1 VQARSQKR
9 LQKHSAN
16 KKRRGAAAKAV
27 ALFDTENSRSKW
39 RMIMKAVQTAVK
51 KKKKWWRNWQLHLML
66 LPGMIFII
74 LFRYVPL
81 FGITIAFKEFLPGKG
96 IWGSPWVGLENFE
109 YMMSLPDTKRVLWN
123 TLYIAAMKILVNFPV
138 PILVSILLNEVRS
151 RWFKRSVQTIIYL
164 PYFISWVILTGIIQD
179 IFAGDGIINQCLTAL
194 GFQSVFFLGNKKAFI
209 GVLIGTDVWKNFGYN
224 TVVYLAAI
232 TGIDETLYEAAKID
246 GANRLQQILHIT
258 LPGIAPIVTLMLI
271 LNLGNVL
278 NAGFEQIFNLYNPLV
293 YETADIID
301 TFVYRISLVEAN
313 YSLGTAVGLLKS
325 VVSFILIVTSYKI
338 ANKYSDYTVF

>member
-1 VQARSQKR
+1 MVMR
-9 LQKHSAN
+9 
-16 KKRRGAAAKAV
+16 
-27 ALFDTENSRSKW
+27 
-39 RMIMKAVQTAVK
+39 AVQTVVK

-74 LFRYVPL
+74 IFRYMPL
-81 FGITIAFKEFLPGKG
+81 FGISIAFKEFLPGKG

-123 TLYIAAMKILVNFPV
+123 TLFIAAAKIIVNFPV
-138 PILVSILLNEVRS
+138 PILISILLNEVRS
-151 RWFKRSVQTIIYL
+151 SFCKRTIQTVIYL
-164 PYFISWVILTGIIQD
+164 PYFISWVILAGIIQD
-179 IFAGDGIINQCLTAL
+179 IFAGDGIINQLLQAL
-194 GFQSVFFLGNKKAFI
+194 GLKSIFFLGDKQAFI

-232 TGIDETLYEAAKID
+232 TGIDESLYEAAKID
-246 GANRLQQILHIT
+246 GANRFKQILHIT

-278 NAGFEQIFNLYNPLV
+278 NAGFEQVFNLYNPLV

-325 VVSFILIVTSYKI
+325 VVSFILTVTSYKI

>member
-1 VQARSQKR
+1 MKIADKTNVQR
-9 LQKHSAN
+9 
-16 KKRRGAAAKAV
+16 
-27 ALFDTENSRSKW
+27 
-39 RMIMKAVQTAVK
+39 K
-51 KKKKWWRNWQLHLML
+51 KKNWQKDWQLHLMI
-66 LPGMIFII
+66 LPGLLFILIFK
-74 LFRYVPL
+74 YMPL
-81 FGITIAFKEFLPGKG
+81 GGITIAFKEFLPGKG

-109 YMMSLPDTKRVLWN
+109 YMLALPDTKRVMWN
-123 TLYIAAMKILVNFPV
+123 TLFIAAAKILINFPV
-138 PILVSILLNEVRS
+138 PIIISILLNEVKNHR
-151 RWFKRSVQTIIYL
+151 FKRSVQTIIYL
-164 PYFISWVILTGIIQD
+164 PYFISWVILSGIIQD
-179 IFAGDGIINQCLTAL
+179 LFAKEGLINQFL
-194 GFQSVFFLGNKKAFI
+194 GIFGAEPVFFLGNKYAFL

-246 GANRLQQILHIT
+246 GANRFQQIWNVT
-258 LPGIAPIVTLMLI
+258 LPGIAPIVVLMMI

>member
-1 VQARSQKR
+1 MKIADKTNVQR
-9 LQKHSAN
+9 
-16 KKRRGAAAKAV
+16 
-27 ALFDTENSRSKW
+27 
-39 RMIMKAVQTAVK
+39 K
-51 KKKKWWRNWQLHLML
+51 KKNWQKDWQLHLMI
-66 LPGMIFII
+66 LPGLLFILIFK
-74 LFRYVPL
+74 YMPL
-81 FGITIAFKEFLPGKG
+81 RGITIAFKEFLPGKG

-109 YMMSLPDTKRVLWN
+109 YMLALPDTKRVMWN
-123 TLYIAAMKILVNFPV
+123 TLFIAAAKILINFPV
-138 PILVSILLNEVRS
+138 PIIISILLNEVKNHR
-151 RWFKRSVQTIIYL
+151 FKRSVQTIIYL
-164 PYFISWVILTGIIQD
+164 PYFISWVILAGIIQD
-179 IFAGDGIINQCLTAL
+179 LFAKEGLINQFL
-194 GFQSVFFLGNKKAFI
+194 GIFGAEPVFFLGNKYAFL

-246 GANRLQQILHIT
+246 GANRFQQIWNVT
-258 LPGIAPIVTLMLI
+258 LPGIAPIVVLMMI

>member
-1 VQARSQKR
+1 MKIADKTNVQR
-9 LQKHSAN
+9 
-16 KKRRGAAAKAV
+16 
-27 ALFDTENSRSKW
+27 
-39 RMIMKAVQTAVK
+39 K
-51 KKKKWWRNWQLHLML
+51 KKNWQKDWQLHLMI
-66 LPGMIFII
+66 LPGLLFILIFK
-74 LFRYVPL
+74 YMPL
-81 FGITIAFKEFLPGKG
+81 GGITIAFKEFLPGKG

-109 YMMSLPDTKRVLWN
+109 YMLALPDTKRVMWN
-123 TLYIAAMKILVNFPV
+123 TLFIAAAKILINFPV
-138 PILVSILLNEVRS
+138 PIIISILLNEVKNHR
-151 RWFKRSVQTIIYL
+151 FKRSVQTIIYL
-164 PYFISWVILTGIIQD
+164 PYFISWVILAGIIQD
-179 IFAGDGIINQCLTAL
+179 LFAKEGLINQ
-194 GFQSVFFLGNKKAFI
+194 FLGI
-209 GVLIGTDVWKNFGYN
+209 LIGTDVWKNFGYN

-246 GANRLQQILHIT
+246 GANRFQQIWNVT
-258 LPGIAPIVTLMLI
+258 LPGIAPIVVLMMI

>member
-1 VQARSQKR
+1 MKIADKTNVQR
-9 LQKHSAN
+9 
-16 KKRRGAAAKAV
+16 
-27 ALFDTENSRSKW
+27 
-39 RMIMKAVQTAVK
+39 K
-51 KKKKWWRNWQLHLML
+51 KKNWQKDWQLHLMIFPGL
-66 LPGMIFII
+66 LFIL
-74 LFRYVPL
+74 LFKYMPL
-81 FGITIAFKEFLPGKG
+81 GGITIAFKEFLPGKG

-109 YMMSLPDTKRVLWN
+109 YMLALPDTKRVMWN
-123 TLYIAAMKILVNFPV
+123 TLFIAAAKILINFPV
-138 PILVSILLNEVRS
+138 PIIISILLNEVKNHR
-151 RWFKRSVQTIIYL
+151 FKRSVQTIIYL
-164 PYFISWVILTGIIQD
+164 PYFISWVILAGIIQD
-179 IFAGDGIINQCLTAL
+179 LFAKEGLINQFL
-194 GFQSVFFLGNKKAFI
+194 GIFGAEPVFFLGNKYAFL

-246 GANRLQQILHIT
+246 GANRFQQIWNVT
-258 LPGIAPIVTLMLI
+258 LPGIAPIVVLMMI

>member
-1 VQARSQKR
+1 MKIADKTNVQR
-9 LQKHSAN
+9 
-16 KKRRGAAAKAV
+16 
-27 ALFDTENSRSKW
+27 
-39 RMIMKAVQTAVK
+39 K
-51 KKKKWWRNWQLHLML
+51 KKNWQKDWQLHLMR
-66 LPGMIFII
+66 LPGLLFILIFK
-74 LFRYVPL
+74 YMPL
-81 FGITIAFKEFLPGKG
+81 GGITIAFKEFLPGKG

-109 YMMSLPDTKRVLWN
+109 YMLALPDTKRVMWN
-123 TLYIAAMKILVNFPV
+123 TLFIAAAKILINFPV
-138 PILVSILLNEVRS
+138 PIIISILLNEVKNHR
-151 RWFKRSVQTIIYL
+151 FKRSVQTIIYL
-164 PYFISWVILTGIIQD
+164 PYFISWVILAGIIQD
-179 IFAGDGIINQCLTAL
+179 LFAKEGLINQFL
-194 GFQSVFFLGNKKAFI
+194 GIFGAEPVFFLGNKYAFL

-246 GANRLQQILHIT
+246 GANRFQQIWNVT
-258 LPGIAPIVTLMLI
+258 LPGIAPIVVLMMI

>member
-1 VQARSQKR
+1 MKIADKTNVQR
-9 LQKHSAN
+9 
-16 KKRRGAAAKAV
+16 
-27 ALFDTENSRSKW
+27 
-39 RMIMKAVQTAVK
+39 K
-51 KKKKWWRNWQLHLML
+51 KKNWQKDWQLHLMI
-66 LPGMIFII
+66 LPGLLFILIFK
-74 LFRYVPL
+74 YMPL
-81 FGITIAFKEFLPGKG
+81 GGITIAFKEFLPGKG

-109 YMMSLPDTKRVLWN
+109 YMLALPDTKRVMWN
-123 TLYIAAMKILVNFPV
+123 TLFIAAAKILINFPV
-138 PILVSILLNEVRS
+138 PIIISILLNEVKNHR
-151 RWFKRSVQTIIYL
+151 FKRSVQTIIYL
-164 PYFISWVILTGIIQD
+164 PYFISWVILAGIIQD
-179 IFAGDGIINQCLTAL
+179 LFAKEGLINQFL
-194 GFQSVFFLGNKKAFI
+194 GIFGAEPVFFLGNKYSFL

-246 GANRLQQILHIT
+246 GANRFQQIWNVT
-258 LPGIAPIVTLMLI
+258 LPGIAPIVVLMMI

>member
-1 VQARSQKR
+1 MKIADKTNVQR
-9 LQKHSAN
+9 
-16 KKRRGAAAKAV
+16 
-27 ALFDTENSRSKW
+27 
-39 RMIMKAVQTAVK
+39 K
-51 KKKKWWRNWQLHLML
+51 KKNWQKDWQLHLMI
-66 LPGMIFII
+66 LPGLLFILIFK
-74 LFRYVPL
+74 YMPL
-81 FGITIAFKEFLPGKG
+81 GGITIAFKEFLPGKG

-109 YMMSLPDTKRVLWN
+109 YMLALPDTKRVMWN
-123 TLYIAAMKILVNFPV
+123 TLFIAAAKILINFPV
-138 PILVSILLNEVRS
+138 PIIISILLNEVKNHR
-151 RWFKRSVQTIIYL
+151 FKRSVQTIIYL
-164 PYFISWVILTGIIQD
+164 PYFISWVILAGIIQD
-179 IFAGDGIINQCLTAL
+179 LFAKEGLINQFL
-194 GFQSVFFLGNKKAFI
+194 GIFGAEPVFFLGNKYAFL

-246 GANRLQQILHIT
+246 GANRFQQIWNVT
-258 LPGIAPIVTLMLI
+258 LPGIAPIVVLMMI

-278 NAGFEQIFNLYNPLV
+278 NAGFEQIFNLYNPVV

>member
-1 VQARSQKR
+1 MKIADKTNVQR
-9 LQKHSAN
+9 
-16 KKRRGAAAKAV
+16 
-27 ALFDTENSRSKW
+27 
-39 RMIMKAVQTAVK
+39 K
-51 KKKKWWRNWQLHLML
+51 KKNWQKDWQLHLMI
-66 LPGMIFII
+66 LPGLLFIL
-74 LFRYVPL
+74 LFKYMPL
-81 FGITIAFKEFLPGKG
+81 GGITIAFKEFLPGKG

-109 YMMSLPDTKRVLWN
+109 YMLALPDTKRVMWN
-123 TLYIAAMKILVNFPV
+123 TLFIAAAKILINFPV
-138 PILVSILLNEVRS
+138 PIIISILLNEVKNHR
-151 RWFKRSVQTIIYL
+151 FKRSVQTIIYL
-164 PYFISWVILTGIIQD
+164 PYFISWVILAGIIQD
-179 IFAGDGIINQCLTAL
+179 LFAKEGLINQFL
-194 GFQSVFFLGNKKAFI
+194 GIFGAEPVFFLGNKYAFL

-232 TGIDETLYEAAKID
+232 TGIDETLHEAAKID
-246 GANRLQQILHIT
+246 GANRFQQIWNVT
-258 LPGIAPIVTLMLI
+258 LPGIAPIVVLMMI

-338 ANKYSDYTVF
+338 AYKYSDYTVF

>member
-1 VQARSQKR
+1 MKIADKTNVQR
-9 LQKHSAN
+9 
-16 KKRRGAAAKAV
+16 
-27 ALFDTENSRSKW
+27 
-39 RMIMKAVQTAVK
+39 K
-51 KKKKWWRNWQLHLML
+51 KKIWQKDWQLHLMI
-66 LPGMIFII
+66 LPGLLFILIFK
-74 LFRYVPL
+74 YMPL
-81 FGITIAFKEFLPGKG
+81 GGITIAFKEFLPGKG

-109 YMMSLPDTKRVLWN
+109 YMLALPDTKRVMWN
-123 TLYIAAMKILVNFPV
+123 TLFIAAAKILINFPV
-138 PILVSILLNEVRS
+138 PIIISILLNEVKNHR
-151 RWFKRSVQTIIYL
+151 FKRSVQTIIYL
-164 PYFISWVILTGIIQD
+164 PYFISWVILAGIIQD
-179 IFAGDGIINQCLTAL
+179 LFAKEGLINQFL
-194 GFQSVFFLGNKKAFI
+194 GIFGAEPVFFLGNKYAFL

-246 GANRLQQILHIT
+246 GANRFQQIWNVT
-258 LPGIAPIVTLMLI
+258 LPGIAPIVVLMMI

>member
-1 VQARSQKR
+1 MKIADKTNVQR
-9 LQKHSAN
+9 
-16 KKRRGAAAKAV
+16 
-27 ALFDTENSRSKW
+27 
-39 RMIMKAVQTAVK
+39 K
-51 KKKKWWRNWQLHLML
+51 KKNWQKDWQLHLMI
-66 LPGMIFII
+66 LPGLLFILIFK
-74 LFRYVPL
+74 YMPL
-81 FGITIAFKEFLPGKG
+81 GGITIAFKEFLPGKG

-109 YMMSLPDTKRVLWN
+109 YMLALPDTKRVMWN
-123 TLYIAAMKILVNFPV
+123 TLFIAAAKILINFPV
-138 PILVSILLNEVRS
+138 PIIISILLNEVKNHR
-151 RWFKRSVQTIIYL
+151 FKRSVQTIIYL
-164 PYFISWVILTGIIQD
+164 PYFISWVILAGIIQD
-179 IFAGDGIINQCLTAL
+179 LFAKEGLINQFL
-194 GFQSVFFLGNKKAFI
+194 GIFGAEPVFFLGNKYAFL

-246 GANRLQQILHIT
+246 GANRFQQIWNVT
-258 LPGIAPIVTLMLI
+258 LPGIAPIVVLMMI

-293 YETADIID
+293 YENADIID

>member
-1 VQARSQKR
+1 MKIADKTNVQR
-9 LQKHSAN
+9 
-16 KKRRGAAAKAV
+16 
-27 ALFDTENSRSKW
+27 
-39 RMIMKAVQTAVK
+39 K
-51 KKKKWWRNWQLHLML
+51 KKNWQKDWQLHLMI
-66 LPGMIFII
+66 LPGLLFILIFK
-74 LFRYVPL
+74 YMPL
-81 FGITIAFKEFLPGKG
+81 GGITIAFKEFLPGKG

-109 YMMSLPDTKRVLWN
+109 YMLALPDTKRVMWN
-123 TLYIAAMKILVNFPV
+123 TLFIAAAKILINFPV
-138 PILVSILLNEVRS
+138 PIIISILLNEVKNHR
-151 RWFKRSVQTIIYL
+151 FKRSVQTIIYL
-164 PYFISWVILTGIIQD
+164 PYFISWVILAGIIQD
-179 IFAGDGIINQCLTAL
+179 LFAKEGLINQFL
-194 GFQSVFFLGNKKAFI
+194 GIFGAEPVFFLGNKYAFL

-246 GANRLQQILHIT
+246 GANRFQQIWNVT
-258 LPGIAPIVTLMLI
+258 LPGIAPSVVLMMM

>member
-1 VQARSQKR
+1 MKIADKTNVQR
-9 LQKHSAN
+9 
-16 KKRRGAAAKAV
+16 
-27 ALFDTENSRSKW
+27 
-39 RMIMKAVQTAVK
+39 K
-51 KKKKWWRNWQLHLML
+51 KKNWQKDWQLHLMI
-66 LPGMIFII
+66 LPGLLFILIFK
-74 LFRYVPL
+74 YMPL
-81 FGITIAFKEFLPGKG
+81 GGITIAFKEFLPGKG

-109 YMMSLPDTKRVLWN
+109 YMLALPDTKRVMWN
-123 TLYIAAMKILVNFPV
+123 TLFIAAAKILINFPV
-138 PILVSILLNEVRS
+138 PIIISILLNEVKNHR
-151 RWFKRSVQTIIYL
+151 FKRSVQTIIYL
-164 PYFISWVILTGIIQD
+164 PYFISWVILAGIIQD
-179 IFAGDGIINQCLTAL
+179 LFAKEGLINQFL
-194 GFQSVFFLGNKKAFI
+194 GIFGAEPVFFLGNKYAFL

-232 TGIDETLYEAAKID
+232 TGIDETLYEVAKID
-246 GANRLQQILHIT
+246 GANRFQQIWNVT
-258 LPGIAPIVTLMLI
+258 LPGIAPIVVLMMI

>member
-1 VQARSQKR
+1 MKIADKTNVKR
-9 LQKHSAN
+9 
-16 KKRRGAAAKAV
+16 
-27 ALFDTENSRSKW
+27 
-39 RMIMKAVQTAVK
+39 K
-51 KKKKWWRNWQLHLML
+51 KKNWQKDWQLHLMI
-66 LPGMIFII
+66 LPGLLFILIFK
-74 LFRYVPL
+74 YMPL
-81 FGITIAFKEFLPGKG
+81 GGITIAFKEFLPGKG

-109 YMMSLPDTKRVLWN
+109 YMLALPDTKRVMWN
-123 TLYIAAMKILVNFPV
+123 TLFIAAAKILINFPV
-138 PILVSILLNEVRS
+138 PIIISILLNEVKNHR
-151 RWFKRSVQTIIYL
+151 FKRSVQTIIYL
-164 PYFISWVILTGIIQD
+164 PYFISWVILAGIIQD
-179 IFAGDGIINQCLTAL
+179 LFAKEGLINQFL
-194 GFQSVFFLGNKKAFI
+194 GIFGAEPVFFLGNKYAFL

-246 GANRLQQILHIT
+246 GANRFQQIWNVT
-258 LPGIAPIVTLMLI
+258 LPGIAPIVVLMMI

>member
-1 VQARSQKR
+1 MKIADKTNVQR
-9 LQKHSAN
+9 
-16 KKRRGAAAKAV
+16 
-27 ALFDTENSRSKW
+27 
-39 RMIMKAVQTAVK
+39 K
-51 KKKKWWRNWQLHLML
+51 KKNWQKDWQLHLMILTGL
-66 LPGMIFII
+66 LFILIFK
-74 LFRYVPL
+74 YMPL
-81 FGITIAFKEFLPGKG
+81 GGITIAFKEFLPGKG

-109 YMMSLPDTKRVLWN
+109 YMLALPDTKRVMWN
-123 TLYIAAMKILVNFPV
+123 TLFIAAAKILINFPV
-138 PILVSILLNEVRS
+138 PIIISILLNEVKNHR
-151 RWFKRSVQTIIYL
+151 FKRSVQTIIYL
-164 PYFISWVILTGIIQD
+164 PYFISWVILAGIIQD
-179 IFAGDGIINQCLTAL
+179 LFAKEGLINQFL
-194 GFQSVFFLGNKKAFI
+194 GIFGAEPVFFLGNKYAFL

-246 GANRLQQILHIT
+246 GANRFQQIWNVT
-258 LPGIAPIVTLMLI
+258 LPGIAPIVVLMMI

>member
-1 VQARSQKR
+1 MKIADKTNVQR
-9 LQKHSAN
+9 
-16 KKRRGAAAKAV
+16 
-27 ALFDTENSRSKW
+27 
-39 RMIMKAVQTAVK
+39 K
-51 KKKKWWRNWQLHLML
+51 KKNWQKDWQLHLMI
-66 LPGMIFII
+66 LPGLLFILIFK
-74 LFRYVPL
+74 YMPL
-81 FGITIAFKEFLPGKG
+81 GGITIAFKEFLPGKG

-109 YMMSLPDTKRVLWN
+109 YMLALPDTKRVMWD
-123 TLYIAAMKILVNFPV
+123 TLFIAAAKILINFPV
-138 PILVSILLNEVRS
+138 PIIISILLNEVKNHR
-151 RWFKRSVQTIIYL
+151 FKRIVQTIIYL
-164 PYFISWVILTGIIQD
+164 PYFISWVILAGIIQD
-179 IFAGDGIINQCLTAL
+179 LFAKEGLINQFL
-194 GFQSVFFLGNKKAFI
+194 GIFGAEPVFFLGNKYAFL

-246 GANRLQQILHIT
+246 GANRFQQIWNVT
-258 LPGIAPIVTLMLI
+258 LPGIAPIVVLMMI

>member
-1 VQARSQKR
+1 MEG
-9 LQKHSAN
+9 LQVKTKH
-16 KKRRGAAAKAV
+16 
-27 ALFDTENSRSKW
+27 
-39 RMIMKAVQTAVK
+39 
-51 KKKKWWRNWQLHLML
+51 KKKWWRNWQLHLMM
-66 LPGMIFII
+66 LPGMVFII
-74 LFRYVPL
+74 IFKYMPL
-81 FGITIAFKEFLPGKG
+81 GGITIAFKEFLPGKG
-96 IWGSPWVGLENFE
+96 IWGSPWVGMENFE

-123 TLYIAAMKILVNFPV
+123 TLFIAAAKIIVNFPV

-151 RWFKRSVQTIIYL
+151 QKYKRTVQTIIYL
-164 PYFISWVILTGIIQD
+164 PYFISWVILAGIIQD
-179 IFAGDGIINQCLTAL
+179 LFARDGIINQFLSL
-194 GFQSVFFLGNKKAFI
+194 FGMSPVFFLGDKHAFL

-246 GANRLQQILHIT
+246 GANRFQQIINVT

-278 NAGFEQIFNLYNPLV
+278 NAGFEQVFNLYNPLV
-293 YETADIID
+293 YDTADIID

-325 VVSFILIVTSYKI
+325 VVSFILIVTSYGI
-338 ANKYSDYTVF
+338 ANRYSDYTVF

>member
-1 VQARSQKR
+1 MKIADKTNVQR
-9 LQKHSAN
+9 
-16 KKRRGAAAKAV
+16 
-27 ALFDTENSRSKW
+27 
-39 RMIMKAVQTAVK
+39 K
-51 KKKKWWRNWQLHLML
+51 KKNWQKDWQLHLMI
-66 LPGMIFII
+66 LPGLLFILIFK
-74 LFRYVPL
+74 YMPL
-81 FGITIAFKEFLPGKG
+81 GGITIAFKEFLPGKG

-109 YMMSLPDTKRVLWN
+109 YMLALPDTKRVMWN
-123 TLYIAAMKILVNFPV
+123 TLFIAAAKILINFPV
-138 PILVSILLNEVRS
+138 PIIISILLNEVKNHR
-151 RWFKRSVQTIIYL
+151 FKRSVQTIIYL
-164 PYFISWVILTGIIQD
+164 PYFISWVILAGIIQD
-179 IFAGDGIINQCLTAL
+179 LFAKEGLINQFL
-194 GFQSVFFLGNKKAFI
+194 GIFGAEPVFFLGNKYAFL

-246 GANRLQQILHIT
+246 GANRFQQIWNVT
-258 LPGIAPIVTLMLI
+258 LSGIAPIVVLMMI

>member
-1 VQARSQKR
+1 MKIADKTNVQR
-9 LQKHSAN
+9 
-16 KKRRGAAAKAV
+16 
-27 ALFDTENSRSKW
+27 
-39 RMIMKAVQTAVK
+39 K
-51 KKKKWWRNWQLHLML
+51 KKNWQKDWQLHLMI
-66 LPGMIFII
+66 LPGLLFILIFK
-74 LFRYVPL
+74 YMPL
-81 FGITIAFKEFLPGKG
+81 GGITIAFKEFLPGKG

-109 YMMSLPDTKRVLWN
+109 YMLALPDTKRVMWN
-123 TLYIAAMKILVNFPV
+123 TLFIAAAKILINFPV
-138 PILVSILLNEVRS
+138 PIIISILLNEVKNHR
-151 RWFKRSVQTIIYL
+151 FKRSVQTIIYL
-164 PYFISWVILTGIIQD
+164 PYFISWVILAGIIQD
-179 IFAGDGIINQCLTAL
+179 LFAKEGLINQFL
-194 GFQSVFFLGNKKAFI
+194 GIFGAEPVFFLGNKYAFL

-246 GANRLQQILHIT
+246 GANRFQQIWNVT
-258 LPGIAPIVTLMLI
+258 LPVISPIVVLMMI

>member
-1 VQARSQKR
+1 MKIADKTNVQR
-9 LQKHSAN
+9 
-16 KKRRGAAAKAV
+16 
-27 ALFDTENSRSKW
+27 
-39 RMIMKAVQTAVK
+39 K
-51 KKKKWWRNWQLHLML
+51 KKNWQKDWQLHLMI
-66 LPGMIFII
+66 LPGLLFILIFK
-74 LFRYVPL
+74 YMPL
-81 FGITIAFKEFLPGKG
+81 GGITIAFKEFLPGKG

-109 YMMSLPDTKRVLWN
+109 YMLALPDTKRVMWN
-123 TLYIAAMKILVNFPV
+123 TLFIAAAKILINFPV
-138 PILVSILLNEVRS
+138 PIIISILLNEVKNHR
-151 RWFKRSVQTIIYL
+151 FKRSVQTIIYL
-164 PYFISWVILTGIIQD
+164 PYFISWVILAGIIQD
-179 IFAGDGIINQCLTAL
+179 LFAKEGLINQFL
-194 GFQSVFFLGNKKAFI
+194 GIFGAEPVFFLGNKYAFL

-246 GANRLQQILHIT
+246 GANRFQQIWNVT
-258 LPGIAPIVTLMLI
+258 LPGIAPIVVLMMI

-278 NAGFEQIFNLYNPLV
+278 NAGFAQIFNLYNPLV

>member
-1 VQARSQKR
+1 MKIVDKTNVQR
-9 LQKHSAN
+9 
-16 KKRRGAAAKAV
+16 
-27 ALFDTENSRSKW
+27 
-39 RMIMKAVQTAVK
+39 K
-51 KKKKWWRNWQLHLML
+51 KKNWQKDWQLHLMI
-66 LPGMIFII
+66 LPGLLFILIFK
-74 LFRYVPL
+74 YMPL
-81 FGITIAFKEFLPGKG
+81 GGITIAFKEFLPGKG

-109 YMMSLPDTKRVLWN
+109 YMLALPDTKRVMWN
-123 TLYIAAMKILVNFPV
+123 TLFIAAAKILINFPV
-138 PILVSILLNEVRS
+138 PIIISILLNEVKNQR
-151 RWFKRSVQTIIYL
+151 FKRSVQTIIYL
-164 PYFISWVILTGIIQD
+164 PYFISWVILAGIIQD
-179 IFAGDGIINQCLTAL
+179 LFAKEGLINQFL
-194 GFQSVFFLGNKKAFI
+194 GIFGAEPVFFLGNKYAFL

-246 GANRLQQILHIT
+246 GANRFQQIWNVT
-258 LPGIAPIVTLMLI
+258 LPGIAPIVVLMMI

>member
-1 VQARSQKR
+1 MKIADKTNVQR
-9 LQKHSAN
+9 
-16 KKRRGAAAKAV
+16 
-27 ALFDTENSRSKW
+27 
-39 RMIMKAVQTAVK
+39 K
-51 KKKKWWRNWQLHLML
+51 KKNWQKDWQLHLMI
-66 LPGMIFII
+66 LPGLLFIL
-74 LFRYVPL
+74 LFKYMPL
-81 FGITIAFKEFLPGKG
+81 GGITIAFKEFLPGKG
-96 IWGSPWVGLENFE
+96 IWRSPWVGLENFE
-109 YMMSLPDTKRVLWN
+109 YMLALPDTKRVMWN
-123 TLYIAAMKILVNFPV
+123 TLFIAAAKILINFPV
-138 PILVSILLNEVRS
+138 PIIISILLNEVKNHR
-151 RWFKRSVQTIIYL
+151 FKRSVQTIIYL
-164 PYFISWVILTGIIQD
+164 PYFISWVILAGIIQD
-179 IFAGDGIINQCLTAL
+179 LFAKEGLINQFL
-194 GFQSVFFLGNKKAFI
+194 GIFGAEPVFFLGNKYAFL

-246 GANRLQQILHIT
+246 DANRFQQIWNVT
-258 LPGIAPIVTLMLI
+258 LPGIAPIVVLMMI

>member
-1 VQARSQKR
+1 MKIADKTNVQR
-9 LQKHSAN
+9 
-16 KKRRGAAAKAV
+16 
-27 ALFDTENSRSKW
+27 
-39 RMIMKAVQTAVK
+39 K
-51 KKKKWWRNWQLHLML
+51 KKNWQKDWQLHLMI
-66 LPGMIFII
+66 LPGLLFIL
-74 LFRYVPL
+74 LFKYMPL
-81 FGITIAFKEFLPGKG
+81 GGITIAFKEFLPGKG

-109 YMMSLPDTKRVLWN
+109 YMLALPDTKRVMWN
-123 TLYIAAMKILVNFPV
+123 TLFIAAAKILINFPV
-138 PILVSILLNEVRS
+138 PIIISILLNEVKNHR
-151 RWFKRSVQTIIYL
+151 FKRSVQTIIYL
-164 PYFISWVILTGIIQD
+164 PYFISWVILAGIIQD
-179 IFAGDGIINQCLTAL
+179 LFAKEGLINQFL
-194 GFQSVFFLGNKKAFI
+194 GIFGAEPVFFLGNKYAFL

-246 GANRLQQILHIT
+246 GANRFQQIWNVT
-258 LPGIAPIVTLMLI
+258 LPGIAPIVVLMMI

>member
-1 VQARSQKR
+1 MKIADKTNVQR
-9 LQKHSAN
+9 
-16 KKRRGAAAKAV
+16 
-27 ALFDTENSRSKW
+27 
-39 RMIMKAVQTAVK
+39 K
-51 KKKKWWRNWQLHLML
+51 KKNWQKDWQLHLMI
-66 LPGMIFII
+66 LPGLLFILIFK
-74 LFRYVPL
+74 YMPL
-81 FGITIAFKEFLPGKG
+81 GEITIAFKEFLPGKG

-109 YMMSLPDTKRVLWN
+109 YMLALPDTKRVMWN
-123 TLYIAAMKILVNFPV
+123 TLFIAAAKILINFPV
-138 PILVSILLNEVRS
+138 PIIISILLNEVKNHR
-151 RWFKRSVQTIIYL
+151 FKRSVQTIIYL
-164 PYFISWVILTGIIQD
+164 PYFISWVILAGIIQD
-179 IFAGDGIINQCLTAL
+179 LFAKEGLINQFL
-194 GFQSVFFLGNKKAFI
+194 GIFGAEPVFFLGNKYAFL

-246 GANRLQQILHIT
+246 GANRFQQIWNVT
-258 LPGIAPIVTLMLI
+258 LPGIAPIVVLMMI

>member
-1 VQARSQKR
+1 MQFIFYS
-9 LQKHSAN
+9 
-16 KKRRGAAAKAV
+16 
-27 ALFDTENSRSKW
+27 
-39 RMIMKAVQTAVK
+39 
-51 KKKKWWRNWQLHLML
+51 
-66 LPGMIFII
+66 FII
-74 LFRYVPL
+74 YSLLFILIFKYMPL
-81 FGITIAFKEFLPGKG
+81 GGITIAFKEFLPGKG

-109 YMMSLPDTKRVLWN
+109 YMLALPDTKRVMWN
-123 TLYIAAMKILVNFPV
+123 TLFIAAAKILINFPV
-138 PILVSILLNEVRS
+138 PIIISILLNEVKNHR
-151 RWFKRSVQTIIYL
+151 FKRSVQTIIYL
-164 PYFISWVILTGIIQD
+164 PYFISWVILAGIIQD
-179 IFAGDGIINQCLTAL
+179 LFAKEGLINQFL
-194 GFQSVFFLGNKKAFI
+194 GIFGAEPVFFLGNKYAFL

-246 GANRLQQILHIT
+246 GANRFQQIWNVT
-258 LPGIAPIVTLMLI
+258 LPGIAPIVVLMMI

>member
-1 VQARSQKR
+1 MKIADKTNVQR
-9 LQKHSAN
+9 
-16 KKRRGAAAKAV
+16 
-27 ALFDTENSRSKW
+27 
-39 RMIMKAVQTAVK
+39 K
-51 KKKKWWRNWQLHLML
+51 KKNWQKDWQLHLMI
-66 LPGMIFII
+66 LPGLLFILIFK
-74 LFRYVPL
+74 YMPL
-81 FGITIAFKEFLPGKG
+81 GGITIAFKEFLPGKG
-96 IWGSPWVGLENFE
+96 IWGSSWVGLENFE
-109 YMMSLPDTKRVLWN
+109 YMLALPDTKRVMWN
-123 TLYIAAMKILVNFPV
+123 TLFIAAAKILINFPV
-138 PILVSILLNEVRS
+138 PIIISILLNEVKNHR
-151 RWFKRSVQTIIYL
+151 FKRSVQTIIYL
-164 PYFISWVILTGIIQD
+164 PYFISWVILAGIIQD
-179 IFAGDGIINQCLTAL
+179 LFAKEGLINQFL
-194 GFQSVFFLGNKKAFI
+194 GIFGAEPVFFLGNKYAFL

-246 GANRLQQILHIT
+246 GANRFQQIWNVT
-258 LPGIAPIVTLMLI
+258 LPGIAPIVVLMMI

>member
-1 VQARSQKR
+1 MKIADKTNVQR
-9 LQKHSAN
+9 
-16 KKRRGAAAKAV
+16 
-27 ALFDTENSRSKW
+27 
-39 RMIMKAVQTAVK
+39 K
-51 KKKKWWRNWQLHLML
+51 KKNWQKDWQLHLMI
-66 LPGMIFII
+66 LPGLLFIL
-74 LFRYVPL
+74 LFKYMPL
-81 FGITIAFKEFLPGKG
+81 GGITIAFKEFLPGKG
-96 IWGSPWVGLENFE
+96 IWRSPWVGLENFE
-109 YMMSLPDTKRVLWN
+109 YMLALPDTKRVMWN
-123 TLYIAAMKILVNFPV
+123 TLFIAAAKILINFPV
-138 PILVSILLNEVRS
+138 PIIISILLNEVKNHR
-151 RWFKRSVQTIIYL
+151 FKRSVQTIIYL
-164 PYFISWVILTGIIQD
+164 PYFISWVILAGIIQD
-179 IFAGDGIINQCLTAL
+179 LFAKEGLINQFL
-194 GFQSVFFLGNKKAFI
+194 GIFGAEPVFFLGNKYAFL

-246 GANRLQQILHIT
+246 GANRFQQIWNVT
-258 LPGIAPIVTLMLI
+258 LPGIAPIVVLMMI

>member
-1 VQARSQKR
+1 MKIADKTNVQR
-9 LQKHSAN
+9 
-16 KKRRGAAAKAV
+16 
-27 ALFDTENSRSKW
+27 
-39 RMIMKAVQTAVK
+39 K
-51 KKKKWWRNWQLHLML
+51 KKNWQKDWQLHLMI
-66 LPGMIFII
+66 LPGLLFILIFK
-74 LFRYVPL
+74 YMPL
-81 FGITIAFKEFLPGKG
+81 GGITIAFKEFLPGKG

-109 YMMSLPDTKRVLWN
+109 YMLALPDTKRVMWN
-123 TLYIAAMKILVNFPV
+123 TLFIAAAKILINFPV
-138 PILVSILLNEVRS
+138 PIIISILLNEVKNHR
-151 RWFKRSVQTIIYL
+151 FKRSVQTIIYL
-164 PYFISWVILTGIIQD
+164 PYFISWVILAGIIQD
-179 IFAGDGIINQCLTAL
+179 LFAKEGLINQFL
-194 GFQSVFFLGNKKAFI
+194 GIFGAEPVFFLGNKYAFL

-246 GANRLQQILHIT
+246 GANRFQQIWNVT
-258 LPGIAPIVTLMLI
+258 LPGIAPIVVLMMI

-338 ANKYSDYTVF
+338 ANKYGDYTVF